1 MTGMP
6 LRHILIFIGLGTILA
21 FGGVLGFV
29 FTVSPADLA
38 WWGLLVFYALVFL
51 VVLGVLTVLGTFV
64 RVKWLK
70 AEVPIRQLTRSF
82 RQGVFLGVL
91 AVIALFLSHVALLNV
106 WSLLLLVLGLA
117 FLELFFLTSRSR
129 AT

>member
-1 MTGMP
+1 MSPMP
-6 LRHILIFIGLGTILA
+6 LRYILIFISLGTVLA
-21 FGGVLGFV
+21 FGGVVGFV
-29 FTVSPADLA
+29 LSVSPADLA
-38 WWGLLVFYALVFL
+38 WWGLVVFYALVFL
-51 VVLGVLTVLGTFV
+51 VILGTVTVFSTFA

-70 AEVPIRQLTRSF
+70 AQVPIRQLTRSF